1 MAAGGGFLVRRVKP
15 LQAGEVFFRQGAPF
29 EAPFLVTSGCL
40 AITELLADGSERIT
54 AFRVPGEMVGLESW
68 NLRTHRYGALALAPS
83 TLCRLRWSTA
93 SAGGRSATLLRALL
107 AKATTQSGDVSMPWP
122 GLPARERVRAF
133 LADFRSRTDQ
143 PMPMTRAQI
152 GQYLGMAEETVVR
165 AFKALE
171 RAGAA

>member
-1 MAAGGGFLVRRVKP
+1 MPAGAGFLVRRVKP
-15 LQAGEVFFRQGAPF
+15 LQSGESFCRQGEPF

-40 AITELLADGSERIT
+40 AVTELLADGSERIV
-54 AFRVPGEMVGLESW
+54 AVRLPGEMVGLESW
-68 NLRTHRYGALALAPS
+68 NLQTHRYGAVALAPS
-83 TLCRLRWSTA
+83 TLCRLRWSAA
-93 SAGGRSATLLRALL
+93 SAGARSATLLRALL
-107 AKATTQSGDVSMPWP
+107 AKATGQSCDLSLPWP

-133 LADFRSRTDQ
+133 LADFRGRTDQ

-171 RAGAA
+171 RADDA